1 LGSPSLQLKFPSLTT
16 ALVTDFIERI
26 KLCSTYS
33 ANVPGVFP
41 LDRDPKDARYI
52 DLAFG
57 AKADFLATRDNDIL
71 GLRDSKELKEAF
83 NELDW
88 KFKIVGPLEMLS
100 FLRDS
105 SDQNR

>member
-1 LGSPSLQLKFPSLTT
+1 LGRPSVQRKFPSLTT

-33 ANVPGVFP
+33 ANVPSVFP
-41 LDRDPKDARYI
+41 LDRDPKDAKYI

-57 AKADFLATRDNDIL
+57 AKADYLVTRDNGIL

-83 NELDW
+83 NKLDW
-88 KFKIVGPLEMLS
+88 KFKIVDPFEILS

-105 SDQNR
+105 SN